1 MKETGV
7 VRRLDELGRVV
18 IPKEIR
24 RRLKI
29 NNGDMIDIFTENDHI
44 VLKKYHPLNTDL
56 LPFKSLI
63 LSVQKEYKGDYI
75 IFDNSKIIYSTYN
88 DINIGSIVSEY
99 FIRRIDNYI
108 DREIS
113 DKLSIEIV
121 EGIPITKDMI
131 IQKIFIDYEL
141 YGYVCVIDDMI
152 GKRQREALSLI
163 IGYFNHFLQMED
175 K

>member
-24 RRLKI
+24 KRLKI
-29 NNGDMIDIFTENDHI
+29 NNGDMIDIFTDHDYI

-63 LSVQKEYKGDYI
+63 LAVQKEYKGDYI

-88 DINIGSIVSEY
+88 DIKIGDIVSDY
-99 FIRRIDNYI
+99 FIKRIDNYL
-108 DREIS
+108 DTELS
-113 DKLSIEIV
+113 NKLSIEIIDGV
-121 EGIPITKDMI
+121 PITNDMI
-131 IQKIFIDYEL
+131 IQKIFINYEL
-141 YGYVCVIDDMI
+141 FGYACVIDNMI
-152 GKRQREALSLI
+152 GKRQREALNLI
-163 IGYFNHFLQMED
+163 IEYFNHFLQMDD